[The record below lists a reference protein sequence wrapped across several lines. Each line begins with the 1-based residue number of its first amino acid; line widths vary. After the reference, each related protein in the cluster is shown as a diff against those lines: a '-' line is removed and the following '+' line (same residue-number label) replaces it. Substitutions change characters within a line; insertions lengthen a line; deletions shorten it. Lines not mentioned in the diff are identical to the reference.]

1 VTISLR
7 VVTVMRAKILFTMVC
22 AFGAV
27 SAPVLMADESA
38 AVAAEKITA
47 YSVSFS
53 GGG

>member
-1 VTISLR
+1 
-7 VVTVMRAKILFTMVC
+7 MKAKILFGMLC

-27 SAPVLMADESA
+27 SSSAIAADEAA

-47 YSVSFS
+47 FSVSFS